1 VIDSNDVQAHITGFW
16 STVAADYDAHAGNV
30 AEHGSVEYRRWV
42 DVLASVVPDP
52 PGDVLDVAT
61 GTGYVALAAAS
72 IGQRV
77 TAIDLAPAMLEELV
91 ANATARSLTV
101 DARLGDAVAPDFAP
115 ASFDAVTSRHL
126 LWTLREPARA
136 MVNWR
141 RLLRPGGRLVAVD
154 GFWFTEWDDEDVPAL
169 FAEHYTTGT
178 RRELP
183 FMHLDG
189 PEPILKLLTAG
200 GFMEVAAEPRPD
212 LGPRERRAVSHHR
225 HHTLRDQGPRRVGV
239 RVGDGDAREGK
250 GEGERRAADHA
261 HGCQRSRISLSFC
274 SFLGSALFTCR
285 RRTSGTR
292 SLPIPCPV
300 KSRAIVTRDRVPP
313 SSGSIMPLAV
323 ATSGPLFA
331 RTSQVRGGAISVIS
345 SVVGDL
351 RGPTRRTTTVFEPT
365 ASGAVSSRYADATPS
380 CHSGNR
386 NGSTAYEKTSS
397 GLRDISILL
406 TIAAILPPC
415 LDRL

>member
-42 DVLASVVPDP
+42 DVLASVLPDP

-61 GTGYVALAAAS
+61 GSGYVALAAAS

-141 RLLRPGGRLVAVD
+141 QLLRPGGRLVAVD

-212 LGPRERRAVSHHR
+212 LG
-225 HHTLRDQGPRRVGV
+225 LGNGV
-239 RVGDGDAREGK
+239 PYLITA
-250 GEGERRAADHA
+250 
-261 HGCQRSRISLSFC
+261 
-274 SFLGSALFTCR
+274 T
-285 RRTSGTR
+285 TR
-292 SLPIPCPV
+292 
-300 KSRAIVTRDRVPP
+300 
-313 SSGSIMPLAV
+313 
-323 ATSGPLFA
+323 
-331 RTSQVRGGAISVIS
+331 
-345 SVVGDL
+345 
-351 RGPTRRTTTVFEPT
+351 
-365 ASGAVSSRYADATPS
+365 
-380 CHSGNR
+380 
-386 NGSTAYEKTSS
+386 
-397 GLRDISILL
+397 
-406 TIAAILPPC
+406 
-415 LDRL
+415 